1 MAAIAERDGRFLLVE
16 EAVAERL
23 VLNQPAGHLEP
34 DEDLPAAV
42 IRETREETGWRFR
55 PRALVG
61 IYHWRQPDSGE
72 LYVRHVFCGEP
83 VARESATPSDPD
95 IRRCLWLTRE
105 ELASNPERLRS
116 PLVLAAIDDY
126 LAGRRHS
133 LDLFRHIYP

>member
-16 EAVAERL
+16 ERVAERL

-34 DEDLPAAV
+34 DEDLLRAV
-42 IRETREETGWRFR
+42 VRETREETGWRFR
-55 PRALVG
+55 PTALVG
-61 IYHWRQPDSGE
+61 IYHWRHPGSGE
-72 LYVRHVFCGEP
+72 LYVRHAFCGEL
-83 VARESATPSDPD
+83 AAQESASPPDPD

-105 ELASNPERLRS
+105 ELAAHPERLRS

-133 LDLFRHIYP
+133 LDLFRGIDA

>member
-16 EAVAERL
+16 ERVAERL

-55 PRALVG
+55 PTALVG
-61 IYHWRQPDSGE
+61 IYHWRHPDSGE
-72 LYVRHVFCGEP
+72 LYVRHAFCGELE
-83 VARESATPSDPD
+83 AQESASPPDPD
-95 IRRCLWLTRE
+95 IWRCLWLTRE
-105 ELASNPERLRS
+105 ELAAHPERLRS

-126 LAGRRHS
+126 LAGQRHA
-133 LDLFRHIYP
+133 LDLFRHLET